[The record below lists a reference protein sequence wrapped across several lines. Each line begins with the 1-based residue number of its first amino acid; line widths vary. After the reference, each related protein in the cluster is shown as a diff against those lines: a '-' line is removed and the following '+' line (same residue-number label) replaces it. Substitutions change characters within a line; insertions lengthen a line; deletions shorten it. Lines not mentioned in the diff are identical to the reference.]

1 MGGVVLSLFFV
12 TMGFVVVKMF
22 IVIINH
28 FYVKEFRRR
37 QVIHRDERSYPI
49 LEYIGL
55 FIPLF
60 RPVLVD
66 DDKVPLTE
74 KELVE
79 AEGPSAVS
87 PLDSFGL

>member
-1 MGGVVLSLFFV
+1 MGGFILSLFFV

-37 QVIHRDERSYPI
+37 QVIHRDERSYPL
-49 LEYIGL
+49 LEYVGL

-66 DDKVPLTE
+66 DDKIPLSE
-74 KELVE
+74 KELAETE
-79 AEGPSAVS
+79 AMTAVA
-87 PLDSFGL
+87 PTDMFGL